1 MALFF
6 LIIVGLNFLYLL
18 PLKAERVDSLPGC
31 GDRNCATNPTDAV
44 IANDSTFILIVDSSP
59 FPFIRRFDFN
69 GTVFNN
75 STLINLK
82 ENNPNKIPLKIG
94 LNKNNNKSFVY
105 KTPSGTDKGSVQII
119 NLTNNSVKLLIS
131 PTSGGKQLDSI
142 GFIDPDGKKLIACVS
157 DSKNSELLI
166 IDIDTDT
173 VESNVSLPDKASSI
187 AVSTNF
193 TKAVIAFKSTFS
205 QSIGLYDIQSGKII
219 RLDTPINIFF
229 KIDDFIARDDFDLN
243 GNISVL
249 STVSGAHA
257 LSYLNLKENNLTVK
271 ILDKNTQGQS
281 IATISRDGTL
291 AIVAGAV
298 LNSPTGFRIYKI
310 DLTNSNFPIITEASF
325 SDGTSV
331 IDVDITPD
339 QNKVILLL
347 KKDTGKILRILNIND
362 FSKISDVFVAN
373 DNSKNVL
380 AVDPRGNF
388 AIAINQNGSIPA
400 SIITDFAA
408 GPIIRSI
415 TPNFGSINGGTLFTI
430 DGLLDLNRFTSKDV
444 KICFKDLN
452 TCASSVEVSAD
463 GRTIKGITP
472 KMEKE
477 GIENIILVA
486 ESKVNECSSTEK
498 CVSCSEITC
507 TQGQTKTT
515 GTCCECPK
523 CIYNTSTYKDI
534 FDFRNDIAIS
544 DTIPPKIKITKPTI
558 PIATNKKEIKL
569 EGEIDGTGSPV
580 ETLTINNES
589 TKTTQT
595 EKANIVTFSANLK
608 FEKDNSYLIKLSTK
622 DKAGNLTEENI
633 EVIVDTVEPKL
644 LNIKAD
650 RTVNGDFNLSGTA
663 DGTGSNIVKIL
674 INNVNLNINPGKL
687 VDFSTTTNN
696 SPAILKITDAAGN
709 VFSTSVNI
717 LNGTNEPIITFLS
730 PKDSNILKSRR
741 VIVKGTVD
749 GNNSEVKSLTINN
762 SNTSFTRQSKN
773 KVIFSRLIEFNQDGL
788 LDITAIATNKDNLT
802 ATRTIMVRID
812 SVIPSATA
820 SAEFTQDGKIKV
832 SGSADGTG
840 SNISSISVNN
850 VQAQFSQTPTSD
862 FSVSITP
869 SSSILLTIIDAAG
882 NRFSQQ
888 VPFSEKIP
896 PAITITTPSDLQAF
910 KSKSIRVSGIVDGT
924 GSPVTSVLINNIRA
938 GFSSSKQ
945 PLNSVSFN
953 GSVSF
958 TKDGSFD
965 VTVSATDKAG
975 NSSNKPIKV
984 IIDSVIPSATA
995 SAEFTQ
1001 DGKIKVSGSADGT
1014 GSNIS
1019 SISVNNV
1026 QAQFSQTPTSDFSVS
1041 ITPSSSILLTIIDA
1055 AGNRF
1060 SQQVPFSEKIP
1071 PAITIT
1077 TPSDLQAFKSKSI
1090 RVSGIV
1096 DGTGSPVTS
1105 VLINNIRAG
1114 FSSSKQPLN
1123 SVSFNGSVS
1132 FTKDGSFDVTV
1143 SATDKAGNSSNKPIK
1158 VIIDSVIPS
1167 ATASAEFTQ
1176 DGKIKVSG
1184 SADGTGS
1191 NISSISVNNVQ
1202 AQFSQTPTSDF
1213 SVSITP
1219 SSSILLTII
1228 DAAGN
1233 INKKN
1238 LQIIL
1243 PPDIIPPIITLNNLT
1258 DLEILNSRDIKVG
1271 GLVNG
1276 TGSKIVLLTIN
1287 GNKAATT
1294 QTNDPNIVN
1303 FTEIISFKNDGLQT
1317 ITIAAKDKD
1326 NNSSKKSISI
1336 TIDTVLPDITSFNI
1350 DTNDKDE
1357 FVLDTTLSGTG
1368 TDLVSLSIK
1377 DDKNNPITFT
1387 PAFTPSSSFS
1397 LTAIS
1402 PTSDTFIIEATDKAG
1417 NKLTKTLKTSG
1428 AAPTIDV
1435 SKPFDN
1441 AFFNV
1446 SDILTE
1452 GSVTFSAPKKVF
1464 KINDTDVNLSS
1475 TPDPSV
1481 FTFKKTLTF
1490 MDGTHT
1496 ITFLA
1501 KDKLLRSSSTSR
1513 TITIDT
1519 LLPIVNATVVRSNNN
1534 FTINGSAEGTGSN
1547 IIIIEINGNSLAIT
1561 EAEKVDFN
1569 LTVES
1574 PQVSIKVKD
1583 KAGNETTKSFEP
1595 VDQTPP
1601 KITINAPKK
1610 AFFYGTRKIRVIAK
1624 IEDDTSI
1631 KKVFVNE
1638 KEIDLTNTSGNNSGK
1653 RMSYQITN
1661 NPNNEL
1667 KIFNLSVD
1675 EVINTEGNTK
1685 IKITAIDTSNNQSEE
1700 TIDFIVDS
1708 INPEFNVNVKP
1719 ESGGTYTVSGSANGT
1734 GSKII
1739 SIEINGQSIDIT
1751 PDAVINFSGTADKT
1765 PLTVRVFDSA
1775 GNQTEQ
1781 TINAQLPDTTPPNIK
1796 IISPN
1801 NGDVFTDTTNININ
1815 FTAEDNIQLKEVTLN
1830 SNNIQP
1836 VSEFNYSANVTLLP
1850 GDNLFTVIATDTSN
1864 NTATSTISIS
1874 YSPPPPRKSIGG
1886 GGGGGGGGG
1895 LVLTLPP
1902 PIISPNTS
1910 IFEGVLEPVS
1920 NNELPETVEVANPPA
1935 TRDGKKADIS
1945 IVPTVQ
1951 GLELKRTDDNLLLI
1965 PQGCSFATII
1975 KPLAEIIKI
1984 TDEELNNK
1992 YATILIDSTGRTFLA
2007 GFAFFIKSKQDIQSN
2022 EPIFISSDDT
2032 PLKLITTLQI
2042 PPEANEGNTR
2052 VSIIG
2057 SKGTLATINIIIETD
2072 IEVKTRRRSNE
2083 LDKPKIVGTIKAT
2096 IKKLNNKFTV
2106 LILKIHADNLLNKI
2120 AIIDGKIVKIRGER
2134 NSLTRLSFIP
2144 EEGIKIKSSV
2154 LKNKKSL
2161 RTVIKLEDDIELGI
2175 KLFNIT
2181 TPKCADIGAIIIP
2194 KELNKGSLEASD
2206 NPESLILEDFIKA
2219 QNALSE
2225 KKNKQVEDKEES
2237 IESEIDDEGEYLEE
2251 FKNID

>member
-802 ATRTIMVRID
+802 ATRTIMVR
-812 SVIPSATA
+812 
-820 SAEFTQDGKIKV
+820 
-832 SGSADGTG
+832 
-840 SNISSISVNN
+840 
-850 VQAQFSQTPTSD
+850 
-862 FSVSITP
+862 
-869 SSSILLTIIDAAG
+869 
-882 NRFSQQ
+882 
-888 VPFSEKIP
+888 
-896 PAITITTPSDLQAF
+896 
-910 KSKSIRVSGIVDGT
+910 
-924 GSPVTSVLINNIRA
+924 
-938 GFSSSKQ
+938 
-945 PLNSVSFN
+945 
-953 GSVSF
+953 
-958 TKDGSFD
+958 
-965 VTVSATDKAG
+965 
-975 NSSNKPIKV
+975 
-984 IIDSVIPSATA
+984 IDSVIPSATA